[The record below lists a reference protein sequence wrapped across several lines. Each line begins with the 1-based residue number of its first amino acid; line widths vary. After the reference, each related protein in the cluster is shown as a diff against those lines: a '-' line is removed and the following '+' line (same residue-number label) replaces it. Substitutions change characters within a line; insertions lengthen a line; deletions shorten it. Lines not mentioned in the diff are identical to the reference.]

1 MVMSNTFCGPRA
13 SISPTRQVHRC
24 EACGFPAW
32 RRSLASKGECSNDE
46 CEQSP
51 EYVAEYTMKKTDLNE
66 KPFPYREMKR
76 ERDDKKRFHWHTERF
91 ETLVQGCSANF
102 LIIKT
107 YTFAAVSHVGA
118 RKFRID
124 LCAKE
129 QVGDRLKEGTQTS
142 QKVTVDLEATV
153 TPGSDLLMQH
163 LNEAQR
169 AEVLA
174 AVEKLRRKRKHGNS
188 RHHYLNRESTIERL
202 ETRALNRER
211 IEKTLANNERGKR
224 KDSRGK
230 CVRVKPESVH
240 LRRGK
245 LAEEHHRSALNG
257 YYGFIW
263 TRSDERYLRYQEEME
278 RYTRMGGY
286 HVFLEREQEDDCR
299 YLGYDPDE
307 EEWLATRGHLPD
319 VLELDSFYWV
329 EIEAKNKEHAAQ
341 ELLLSN
347 RYEEY
352 RNAPRHTNHTRSL
365 NNNEVSA

>member
-1 MVMSNTFCGPRA
+1 MVMSDTFRGPRA

-32 RRSLASKGECSNDE
+32 RKSLASKGECSNNE
-46 CEQSP
+46 CEQNP
-51 EYVAEYTMKKTDLNE
+51 EYATKKTELNE
-66 KPFPYREMKR
+66 KPFPHREMTWR
-76 ERDDKKRFHWHTERF
+76 ERDNKKRFHWHTERF
-91 ETLVQGCSANF
+91 ETLIQGCSANF
-102 LIIKT
+102 LVIKT

-188 RHHYLNRESTIERL
+188 PHHFLNRESTSDRREATKCRRQHVEMRRNKDARDER
-202 ETRALNRER
+202 RDRRKNCFRVNRE
-211 IEKTLANNERGKR
+211 A
-224 KDSRGK
+224 
-230 CVRVKPESVH
+230 VY
-240 LRRGK
+240 LRRVK
-245 LAEEHHRSALNG
+245 LAEEYDRDTLYACYFFGLV
-257 YYGFIW
+257 W
-263 TRSDERYLRYQEEME
+263 TRSDERDLQREEEME
-278 RYTRMGGY
+278 MYTRMGGY

-307 EEWLATRGHLPD
+307 EERLAARGHLPD
-319 VLELDSFYWV
+319 EFDLEADYCV
-329 EIEAKNKEHAAQ
+329 EIDAKNQEHAAQ
-341 ELLLSN
+341 EQLVSN
-347 RYEEY
+347 RYEQHSKP
-352 RNAPRHTNHTRSL
+352 PRSSSL
-365 NNNEVSA
+365 THSLLNNEVSA